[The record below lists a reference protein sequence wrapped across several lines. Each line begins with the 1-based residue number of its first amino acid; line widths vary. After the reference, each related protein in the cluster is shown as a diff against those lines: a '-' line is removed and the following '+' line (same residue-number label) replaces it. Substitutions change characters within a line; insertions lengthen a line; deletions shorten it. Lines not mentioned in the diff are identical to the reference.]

1 MNDEQERRTPGP
13 TVPLKACGCP
23 DYQRAARFSRRSFLK
38 GAAATGLL
46 AGLAG
51 SEMLSAQLAF
61 ADASYTGD
69 VLVLLSLRGGMDGVN
84 VIVPAGDPDYMM
96 MRPNIG
102 LEQSV
107 LIQLDQMFGLH
118 PAMAPLKPFY
128 DAGTFGAVHAAG
140 QPQPNRSHF
149 EAMEEMERAAPGTS
163 LRTGW
168 IDRVLGGRAG
178 ETAFQAMQI
187 ASGMPASMFRGPA
200 PELAIYSV
208 DSFGLDAA
216 WDADELTRWDAALRG
231 VYTGA
236 SDMLLGPA
244 TTTLDALATMQTLK
258 DAGYTPE
265 NGAVYPDTELGH
277 AFSDLARLIK
287 AGVGLQVAAI
297 DYGDWDMHEGMGG
310 PDSGWLHDHLTE
322 LSGTLA
328 AFATD
333 MGPTGM
339 NGVTLTTLTEFG
351 RCVGENGSG
360 GCDHGYGQVVLML
373 GGGVVGG
380 QVHGQWPGCAMENL
394 VDEMDLDVTTDYRA
408 ILAEILEKRCG
419 AGSMSDVFPGLG
431 SDRPGVV
438 NQKF

>member
-1 MNDEQERRTPGP
+1 MDATSG
-13 TVPLKACGCP
+13 VPRKACGCP
-23 DYQRAARFSRRSFLK
+23 DYRRAAPRFSRRTFLK

-51 SEMLSAQLAF
+51 TEMLSTQLAF
-61 ADASYTGD
+61 ADSSYTGD

-84 VIVPAGDPDYMM
+84 VIVPAGDPDYLT

-102 LEQSV
+102 IQQAALV
-107 LIQLDQMFGLH
+107 QLDQMFGMH

-128 DAGTFGAVHAAG
+128 DAGTFGVVHAAG
-140 QPQPNRSHF
+140 MSQPNRSHF

-178 ETAFQAMQI
+178 GSAFQGMQVG
-187 ASGMPASMFRGPA
+187 SGMAAPAFRGPA

-216 WDADELTRWDAALRG
+216 WDADELSRWNTALRG
-231 VYTGA
+231 LYTGA
-236 SDMLLGPA
+236 GDVLLGPA
-244 TTTLDALATMQTLK
+244 TTTLDAIGTMQTLK
-258 DAGYTPE
+258 DAGYMPA
-265 NGAVYPDTELGH
+265 NGAVYPDTDLGH
-277 AFSDLARLIK
+277 AFSDLARLVK

-310 PDSGWLHDHLTE
+310 PDSGWMHDHLTE

-333 MGPTGM
+333 MGTDGM
-339 NGVTLTTLTEFG
+339 QGVTLATLTEFG

-360 GCDHGYGQVVLML
+360 GCDHGYGQAVLLL
-373 GGGVVGG
+373 GGGVIGG
-380 QVHGQWPGCAMENL
+380 QVHGQWPGLSMEQL
-394 VDEMDLDVTTDYRA
+394 IDEMDLAVTTDYRS
-408 ILAEILEKRCG
+408 ILAEILEKRCRASG
-419 AGSMSDVFPGLG
+419 VSSVFPGLG
-431 SDRPGVV
+431 SGRPGVV
-438 NQKF
+438 NQKP

>member
-1 MNDEQERRTPGP
+1 MSDERERRTTRNG
-13 TVPLKACGCP
+13 VPLKTCGCP
-23 DYQRAARFSRRSFLK
+23 DYQRASRFSRRTFLK
-38 GAAATGLL
+38 GAAATGVL

-61 ADASYTGD
+61 ADSTYTGD

-84 VIVPAGDPDYMM
+84 VIIPTGDPDYEM
-96 MRPNIG
+96 MRPNIRIP
-102 LEQSV
+102 QSA
-107 LIQLDQMFGLH
+107 LLQLDSMFGMH
-118 PAMAPLKPFY
+118 PSMAPLKPFY
-128 DAGTFGAVHAAG
+128 DAGTFGVVHAAG
-140 QPQPNRSHF
+140 MPQPNRSHF

-168 IDRVLGGRAG
+168 IDRVLGGRTAG
-178 ETAFQAMQI
+178 TAFQGMQVG
-187 ASGMPASMFRGPA
+187 SGMPAPAFRGPL

-216 WDADELTRWDAALRG
+216 WDADELARWDTALRG
-231 VYTGA
+231 LYTGA
-236 SDMLLGPA
+236 SDLLLGPT
-244 TTTLDALATMQTLK
+244 TTTLDAIATMQTLK
-258 DAGYTPE
+258 DAGYTPA
-265 NGAVYPDTELGH
+265 NGAVYPDTDLGH

-297 DYGDWDMHEGMGG
+297 DYGDWDMHEGMGDV
-310 PDSGWLHDHLTE
+310 DSGWLHDQLTE

-333 MGPTGM
+333 MGSDGM
-339 NGVTLTTLTEFG
+339 NGVTLATLTEFG

-360 GCDHGYGQVVLML
+360 GCDHGFGQAVLLL
-373 GGGVVGG
+373 GGGVAGG
-380 QVHGQWPGCAMENL
+380 QVHGTWPGCAEENL
-394 VDEMDLDVTTDYRA
+394 VDGMDLDVTTDYRA

-419 AGSMSDVFPGLG
+419 AGSVSSVFPGLG

-438 NQKF
+438 NQKV